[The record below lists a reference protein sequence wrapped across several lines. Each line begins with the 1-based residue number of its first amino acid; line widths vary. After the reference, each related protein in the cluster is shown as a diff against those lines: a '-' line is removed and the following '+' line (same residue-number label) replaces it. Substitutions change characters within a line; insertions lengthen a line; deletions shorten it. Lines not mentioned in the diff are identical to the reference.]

1 MSVLQGLV
9 MGSAITRIVQLGDHY
24 GYSTLL
30 LGFMLRAMGVSST
43 GLASIDISDGATR
56 VTQRWV
62 DRAGLRSQ
70 VLAYMD
76 GCGLGILQRLA

>member
-1 MSVLQGLV
+1 
-9 MGSAITRIVQLGDHY
+9 
-24 GYSTLL
+24 
-30 LGFMLRAMGVSST
+30 VSST